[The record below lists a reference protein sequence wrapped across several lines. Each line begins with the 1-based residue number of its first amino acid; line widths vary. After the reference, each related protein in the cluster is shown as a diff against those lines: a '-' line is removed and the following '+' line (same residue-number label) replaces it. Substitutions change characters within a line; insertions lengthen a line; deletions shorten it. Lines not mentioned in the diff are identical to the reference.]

1 MANTGKDDAEVV
13 FDSYGN
19 EIKVERIKTLTD
31 KERKKMI
38 KQMMKKIKEGRKKKN
53 LTEFEINELEDKVFE
68 LQEQQQ
74 QAAAA

>member
-1 MANTGKDDAEVV
+1 
-13 FDSYGN
+13 
-19 EIKVERIKTLTD
+19 
-31 KERKKMI
+31 MI

-74 QAAAA
+74 HAASA